1 VTDARPDVADRAAPV
16 VRPRVVFVDGVP
28 MSGLIAAVDDPTAV
42 VVAFHG
48 GSSTA
53 AYFDCPGHPGL
64 SLLRMGADNGYTMV
78 ALDRPGYGSSAPY
91 PDAME
96 RPEQRIALAYGA
108 IDKILG
114 ANPRGAGLF
123 LVGHSAGCELT
134 VRMAGDDR
142 AERANLIGLELAGTG
157 VQYDAAMAEIM
168 KSATT
173 GRPTGLR
180 EVLWQPAELY
190 PPDVLS
196 GMTNSSTGAL
206 YEAGMTRSWPRQDF
220 PALAPQ
226 VRVPVQFSIAEHE
239 RVWRSDADTMAQIAA
254 MFTSSPRFVTNEQAG
269 TGHNMSLSHNAASYH
284 EAVLAFVA
292 ECVAAKRNTSE
303 AMEAG

>member
-1 VTDARPDVADRAAPV
+1 
-16 VRPRVVFVDGVP
+16 VFVDGVP
-28 MSGLIAAVDDPTAV
+28 MSGLIAAVDDPRAV
-42 VVAFHG
+42 IVAFHG

-53 AYFDCPGHPGL
+53 AYFDCPGHPSL
-64 SLLRMGADNGYTMV
+64 SLLRMGADSGYTMV

-108 IDKILG
+108 IDKIVG
-114 ANPRGAGLF
+114 AKPRGAGLF

-134 VRMAGDDR
+134 VRMATDDR
-142 AERANLIGLELAGTG
+142 AEQANLIGLELAGTG
-157 VQYDAAMAEIM
+157 LQYNTAMAEIM
-168 KSATT
+168 KAATAT

-180 EVLWQPAELY
+180 ELLWQPSELY

-196 GMTNSSTGAL
+196 GMTNSSTGAR
-206 YEAGMTRSWPRQDF
+206 YEVGMTRSWPRQDF
-220 PALAPQ
+220 PALAPH
-226 VRVPVQFSIAEHE
+226 VKVPVQFSVAEHE
-239 RVWRSDADTMAQIAA
+239 RVWRSDADAMAQIAA
-254 MFTSSPRFVTNEQAG
+254 MFTSSPRFVTNEQPD
-269 TGHNMSLSHNAASYH
+269 TGHNMSLSHKAAAYH
-284 EAVLAFVA
+284 ERLLTFVG

>member
-1 VTDARPDVADRAAPV
+1 VSDPLPDVAAWAAP
-16 VRPRVVFVDGVP
+16 RPRVVFVDGVP
-28 MSGLIAAVDDPTAV
+28 MSGLIASVAEPKAV

-53 AYFDCPGHPGL
+53 AYFDCPGHPSL
-64 SLLRMGADNGYTMV
+64 SLLRLGADNGYTMV

-96 RPEQRIALAYGA
+96 RPEQRVALAYGA

-114 ANPRGAGLF
+114 ANSRGAGLF
-123 LVGHSAGCELT
+123 LVGHSAGCELV
-134 VRMAGDDR
+134 VRMATGDR
-142 AERANLIGLELAGTG
+142 ADVIGLELAGTG
-157 VQYDAAMAEIM
+157 VQYDSAMAEIM
-168 KSATT
+168 KSASATN
-173 GRPTGLR
+173 RPTGLR

-196 GMTNSSTGAL
+196 GMTNSSTGAR
-206 YEAGMTRSWPRQDF
+206 YEVGMTKSWPRQDF

-226 VRVPVQFSIAEHE
+226 VRVPVQFSVAEHE
-239 RVWRSDADTMAQIAA
+239 RVWRSDADVMAQIAA
-254 MFTSSPRFVTNEQAG
+254 MFTSAPRFVTNHQPG
-269 TGHNMSLSHNAASYH
+269 TGHNMSLSLSAAEYHNA
-284 EAVLAFVA
+284 VLSFVG